1 MKKIDLSGGVSSVV
15 AFPTPMKNGGDLSVP
30 PPKSATPSRDTN
42 LLPRFDG
49 YEPGPNQFYLRE
61 EETVIPSEPNVL
73 EKPLRERG
81 DVFPELE
88 LKGPIPSEPGIT
100 SDEYTDRM
108 TEGSTIKERFMYGP
122 VIDPREIYPM
132 DPDPGIMKTPYS
144 YGEYDKGIMG
154 IPNLLQSNYL
164 KPAGIL
170 SINKTYDI

>member
-1 MKKIDLSGGVSSVV
+1 MNAFDSVISISQLPAKKMQKGGSASLSD
-15 AFPTPMKNGGDLSVP
+15 AP
-30 PPKSATPSRDTN
+30 PEDIN
-42 LLPRFDG
+42 LLPRFEG

-73 EKPLRERG
+73 EKPLRERA
-81 DVFPELE
+81 DVFPEIE
-88 LKGPIPSEPGIT
+88 LRGPIPSEPNIT
-100 SDEYTDRM
+100 SNEFADRM
-108 TEGSTIKERFMYGP
+108 TEGSVLRDQLYFGP

-132 DPDPGIMKTPYS
+132 DPDPGMVRAPYS

-164 KPAGIL
+164 KPTGIL